1 MAAKE
6 MSRNARRS
14 QKQEKI
20 EKEQCKKHIR
30 RGNLAVAKIHAENSI
45 RQRNQA
51 LNFMTIFKALTAT
64 LYEGAKMDRHIF
76 NLKFAAKEM
85 SRNARRSQK
94 QEKIEKEQC
103 KKHIRRGNLAVAKI
117 HAENSIRQRNQA
129 LNFMTMSARVEA
141 IAAKVQDA
149 QTMNRVTNSLRKV
162 SEAMDKT
169 LKSMNLE
176 KISKLMDAF
185 ENNLEELDVRES
197 CVKDMMS
204 EATTTAVPILDVEAL
219 LNEVA
224 EEAGLDLMVS
234 LPVEYG
240 SVEEQD
246 DLAKR
251 LAKLRE

>member
-1 MAAKE
+1 

-30 RGNLAVAKIHAENSI
+30 KGNLAVAKIHAENSI

-51 LNFMTIFKALTAT
+51 LNFL
-64 LYEGAKMDRHIF
+64 
-76 NLKFAAKEM
+76 
-85 SRNARRSQK
+85 
-94 QEKIEKEQC
+94 
-103 KKHIRRGNLAVAKI
+103 
-117 HAENSIRQRNQA
+117 
-129 LNFMTMSARVEA
+129 TMSARVEA

-176 KISKLMDAF
+176 KISKLVDAF
-185 ENNLEELDVRES
+185 ENNLQELDVRES

-204 EATTTAVPILDVEAL
+204 EATTTAVPILDVEGL

-246 DLAKR
+246 ELAKR

>member
-1 MAAKE
+1 

-30 RGNLAVAKIHAENSI
+30 K
-45 RQRNQA
+45 
-51 LNFMTIFKALTAT
+51 
-64 LYEGAKMDRHIF
+64 
-76 NLKFAAKEM
+76 
-85 SRNARRSQK
+85 
-94 QEKIEKEQC
+94 
-103 KKHIRRGNLAVAKI
+103 GNLAVAKI

-129 LNFMTMSARVEA
+129 LNFMTMSARVES

-149 QTMNRVTNSLRKV
+149 QTMSRVTNSLRKV

-176 KISKLMDAF
+176 KISKLVDAF

>member
-1 MAAKE
+1 

-30 RGNLAVAKIHAENSI
+30 KGNLALAKIHAENSI

-51 LNFMTIFKALTAT
+51 LNFL
-64 LYEGAKMDRHIF
+64 
-76 NLKFAAKEM
+76 
-85 SRNARRSQK
+85 
-94 QEKIEKEQC
+94 
-103 KKHIRRGNLAVAKI
+103 
-117 HAENSIRQRNQA
+117 
-129 LNFMTMSARVEA
+129 TMSARVEA

-149 QTMNRVTNSLRKV
+149 QTMNRITNSLRKV

-169 LKSMNLE
+169 LKSMDLE
-176 KISKLMDAF
+176 RISKLVDAF
-185 ENNLEELDVRES
+185 ENNLEELDVKES
-197 CVKDMMS
+197 CIKDMMS
-204 EATTTAVPILDVEAL
+204 AATTTAVPILDVEAL

-224 EEAGLDLMVS
+224 EEAGLDLMVA

-240 SVEEQD
+240 SIGGTVEEQD